1 LYITDLQYFPSLNYI
16 FTLAKAKN
24 IDFSGFGR
32 YRKSSFLNKME
43 VPGSNGVVKMSIPIK
58 GGRGIKVSYADTQID
73 PGSGW
78 QETHFRTI
86 SSIYGNAPFFPFY
99 QNGLRALYSADLTN
113 LFAWNILCLDFFVK
127 NAKMSNLIQFNVA
140 EQEDDEIQP
149 HLQHSI
155 LNNTQ
160 LPPYNQVFSD
170 RIGFIPNMSCLD
182 LLMNLGPDCSTYMHD
197 CLNKLS

>member
-1 LYITDLQYFPSLNYI
+1 
-16 FTLAKAKN
+16 
-24 IDFSGFGR
+24 
-32 YRKSSFLNKME
+32 ME

-140 EQEDDEIQP
+140 EQEDDEIQ
-149 HLQHSI
+149 
-155 LNNTQ
+155 
-160 LPPYNQVFSD
+160 VFSD

>member
-1 LYITDLQYFPSLNYI
+1 MYISDLQYFPSVNYI
-16 FTLAKAKN
+16 FTLVKAKN
-24 IDFSGFGR
+24 IHFSGFGR

-58 GGRGIKVSYADTQID
+58 GGRGIKVSYANTQID

-78 QETHFRTI
+78 QEIHFRTI

-99 QNGLRALYSADLTN
+99 QNELRALYSADLTN
-113 LFAWNILCLDFFVK
+113 LFTWNILCFDFFVK
-127 NAKMSNLIQFNVA
+127 NAKMSNLIQFKVA

-149 HLQHSI
+149 HLQHPI